1 MFTNTSYVC
10 ASLCVFVRE
19 AEGEITSESAFR
31 FRERGEIVVSEAI
44 IVFLHLP
51 VVMKRSLI
59 KTELGRGL

>member
-1 MFTNTSYVC
+1 M
-10 ASLCVFVRE
+10 FVRE
-19 AEGEITSESAFR
+19 AEGEITNESAFR